1 MKMYINL
8 QKGDFLELDSVD
20 LFFSLSRFI
29 KIMWRVWIYIY
40 IYIYIY
46 IVVVFYIYLCFC
58 DTDENQ
64 FIPK

>member
-40 IYIYIY
+40 IYIYI
-46 IVVVFYIYLCFC
+46 VVVFYIYLCFC